1 MTILALT
8 LTAAGHERVAAWL
21 ASVAPELPVLPVVAD
36 LLDALLPL
44 AQAGE
49 PLRYRLPPGV
59 PGQGAEVLLELADVE
74 LVGPAH

>member
-1 MTILALT
+1 MTIEALT
-8 LTAAGHERVAAWL
+8 LTPAGHARVTAWL
-21 ASVAPELPVLPVVAD
+21 AAAAPGLPVLPVVAD

-74 LVGPAH
+74 AIHAV